1 MTEEELI
8 PSEFLTELFRLSL
21 HDQYIQQICI
31 TKIQQNWLPTEEE
44 KDFLTELK
52 YQVEVEQKKPTFG
65 SLLLAAKLNKKN
77 GSVNK
82 GLQEYIALLREIKIS
97 DPDTIIKSLENF
109 IKQAMFLENY
119 EKVANLYN
127 RGKKKDAYKEHVK
140 GADSINNFSLTTDLF
155 EPIFG
160 NFPKRHAQRIIEN
173 SKGRNKLST
182 GIDELDFR
190 LNGGPERK
198 ELMCFMAQ
206 AKAGKSFCLTH
217 MGVNY
222 ARKGYGVAHFQLE
235 GTKKQCNNRYDSN
248 WSGSLYQEIK
258 AGELAEGKFKSY
270 RKIIDNIG
278 KGEIFVYAPEK
289 FGAMNVLDIRRM
301 IIDLKK
307 KREIDVVIVDYMDL
321 LNPDEQVY
329 KLGDE
334 RHRQEMTMRLLKELA
349 MELDILIITATQ
361 TSSIESDL
369 LEDPD
374 FVIRKEF
381 LAEAKG
387 KVRPVD
393 YLISINRTREERK
406 LQICRLFL
414 DSIRDHEGE
423 EVITI
428 VQNLKRSRFYDRLA
442 TIRAGLVFSEN

>member
-1 MTEEELI
+1 MAEEELI
-8 PSEFLTELFRLSL
+8 PSDFLQEIFRLSL
-21 HDQYIQQICI
+21 HDQYIQQICAS
-31 TKIQQNWLPTEEE
+31 KLQQNWLPTEQE
-44 KDFLTELK
+44 KSFLTEFK
-52 YQVEVEQKKPTFG
+52 YQIDIEQKKPTFG
-65 SLLLAAKLNKKN
+65 SLLLAAKSNK
-77 GSVNK
+77 NK
-82 GLQEYIALLREIKIS
+82 ELQEYIAILRETQLA
-97 DPDTIIKSLENF
+97 DPDTIIKSLESF

-127 RGKKKDAYKEHVK
+127 GKKKKAAYKEYTK
-140 GADSINNFSLTTDLF
+140 GAEAIEQFSLTTDLF

-160 NFPKRHAQRIIEN
+160 NFPKRHAKRVIEN
-173 SKGRNKLST
+173 SKGHSRMAT

-190 LNGGPERK
+190 LNGGPEKK

-222 ARKGYGVAHFQLE
+222 ARRGYGVAHFQLE
-235 GTKKQCNNRYDSN
+235 GTKKQCNNRYDAN
-248 WSGSLYQEIK
+248 WSGSLYQDIK
-258 AGELAEGKFKSY
+258 AGQLAEDKFKSY

-301 IIDLKK
+301 LIDLKK
-307 KREIDVVIVDYMDL
+307 KREIDVVIIDYVDL
-321 LNPDEQVY
+321 LNPDSQNY
-329 KLGDE
+329 KIGDE
-334 RHRQEMTMRLLKELA
+334 RHRQEMTMRMLKELA

-361 TSSIESDL
+361 TSNIESDL

-374 FVIRKEF
+374 FVIRKEY
-381 LAEAKG
+381 LAESKG

-393 YLISINRTREERK
+393 FLISINRTREERK
-406 LQICRLFL
+406 IQVCRLFL
-414 DSIRDHEGE
+414 DSVRDHEGE

-428 VQNLKRSRFYDRLA
+428 VQNLKRSRFYDRKA
-442 TIRAGLVFSEN
+442 TILAGLVFSEN